1 MKIMKKIEKIP
12 GGLMIVPLFA
22 AILINTFAP
31 SVLQMGSLTSALFS
45 SKGIATLIGA
55 ALFFTGTQLKI
66 KEAPEVL
73 KRGGVL
79 LIAKFLAGF
88 ILGVA
93 VQKIVGPAGF
103 LGISTLA
110 IFSAVTNSNAGM
122 YIALVAE
129 YGDKKDVGAVS
140 LLALNDGPFL
150 TMIALGASGAASIP
164 FMSIL
169 ATIMPMLI
177 GVVLGNLDE
186 DLSKFFAPG
195 IMLVVPMFSF
205 ALGASINL
213 TQVVVAGPTGIIL
226 GILTLVI
233 SGGMAILADIFINK
247 RPGYAGAA
255 VSTAAANSVA
265 TPAAVAA
272 VVPAY
277 AALVPV
283 ATAQIAAAVIFTA
296 IVSPLFTAWIAR
308 KRGCPKFDAETLIQ
322 EADRTNENLEVI

>member
-1 MKIMKKIEKIP
+1 MKIMKSIERIP
-12 GGLMIVPLFA
+12 GGLMIVPLFTA
-22 AILINTFAP
+22 VLINTFAP
-31 SVLQMGSLTSALFS
+31 GILQIGSLTTALFS
-45 SKGIATLIGA
+45 SRGIATLIGA

-66 KEAPEVL
+66 KEAPEVI

-88 ILGVA
+88 LLGIAVEKIL
-93 VQKIVGPAGF
+93 GPAGF

-122 YIALVAE
+122 YVALMAE
-129 YGDKKDVGAVS
+129 YGDNKDVGAVS

-164 FMSIL
+164 FMSIV
-169 ATIMPMLI
+169 ATVMPMII
-177 GVVLGNLDE
+177 GAIIGNLDE
-186 DLSKFFAPG
+186 DLSRFFAPG

-213 TQVVVAGPTGIIL
+213 MQVIAAGPS
-226 GILTLVI
+226 GILLGVITLVL
-233 SGGMAILADIFINK
+233 SGGLAILADRVVNR

-272 VVPAY
+272 VVPAFE
-277 AALVPV
+277 AIAPL

-296 IVSPLFTAWIAR
+296 IVSPLFTAWIA
-308 KRGCPKFDAETLIQ
+308 KKFGCPKFDTVKLSE
-322 EADRTNENLEVI
+322 EVA